1 MDKKPEVTAALIEK
15 YHLGLATFEESE
27 AIKLWLNDSSMELEP
42 SPLSSQIRK
51 EKKLAIWTGI
61 NRKNNIHQVPS
72 KHLKSNR
79 FPVFA
84 ILLSAG
90 ICIILAFSY
99 LRISKNS
106 AVENTV
112 QNLISTGE
120 NGRKSILTLA
130 DGTTIHLNAG
140 STLNYPSH
148 FTGKERLVEL
158 NGEAYFEVAKNKAK
172 PFVINTKQGK
182 VRVLGTKFNLKAFH
196 NDLTESLSLVEGS
209 VKYSDAA
216 DSANYV
222 ILSPEQHAT
231 LNDPNN
237 SFNVRRSKPDDVAWL
252 QNKLVFNDLPVT
264 EITKQLERWY
274 GVKIILKN
282 SKLEDQRYTG
292 TYTNPSL
299 SMLLKQFGYV
309 MGFRYTIKNQKEV
322 TIY

>member
-15 YHLGLATFEESE
+15 YHLGLATPEESE

-42 SPLSSQIRK
+42 SPLSLQIRK

-61 NRKNNIHQVPS
+61 TRKNNIHQLPP
-72 KHLKSNR
+72 KNFKPDR
-79 FPVFA
+79 FPIAAV
-84 ILLSAG
+84 LVSAG
-90 ICIILAFSY
+90 ICLIFAFSY
-99 LRISKNS
+99 FIISRTGKVES
-106 AVENTV
+106 AI
-112 QNLISTGE
+112 QYRMLTGE
-120 NGRKSILTLA
+120 NGKKSIITLA
-130 DGTTIHLNAG
+130 DGTKIHLNAG

-148 FTGKERLVEL
+148 FTGKERIVKL
-158 NGEAYFEVAKNKAK
+158 NGEAYFEVAKNKIK
-172 PFVINTKQGK
+172 PFIIHTKQGK
-182 VRVLGTKFNLKAFH
+182 VRVLGTQFNLKAFQ
-196 NDLTESLSLVEGS
+196 NDLTESLSVVEGS

-274 GVKIILKN
+274 GIKITLKN
-282 SKLEDQRYTG
+282 SKLENQRYTG

-299 SMLLKQFGYV
+299 SMLLKQLGYV